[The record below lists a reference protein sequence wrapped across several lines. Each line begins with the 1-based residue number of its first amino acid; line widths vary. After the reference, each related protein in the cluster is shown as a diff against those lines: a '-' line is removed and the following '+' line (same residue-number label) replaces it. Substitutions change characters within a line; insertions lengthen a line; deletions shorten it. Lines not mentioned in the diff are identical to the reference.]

1 MRAIQKRLASAGL
14 QARASGAGS
23 RLTTVTTSA
32 NWPVA
37 ASGGKP
43 QADVAVEP
51 NGPAAC
57 AEASLVN
64 SARTVVGTVLEEAGF
79 LVRPD
84 GALFVVLHRPVDRPT
99 SGLLTVCSSLFAEQH
114 TDYRREVCLARV
126 LAPAGVAVARFHYRG
141 LGNSAPA
148 SASLDA
154 FTQDALDVTLAALR
168 LTSASRVAFLG
179 VGVGSLVAS
188 RAWPAHPD
196 APLLLWKPVIDGAKY
211 FRDLF
216 RARLIAATR
225 ARAPRPGTTDELLA
239 TLVSEGHADVMG
251 FTVAASLYGSLVES
265 RLTETLPGQPRR
277 ILVQP
282 FRGARAAGVERLAAD
297 WRACGCLVDVQPVK
311 IAEDPW
317 YIPDGAA
324 VAASV
329 HDTEEQL
336 MANARDWLLSS
347 WGSGE

>member
-1 MRAIQKRLASAGL
+1 
-14 QARASGAGS
+14 
-23 RLTTVTTSA
+23 VTTSA

-43 QADVAVEP
+43 QADVTVEP
-51 NGPAAC
+51 NGPVAC

-64 SARTVVGTVLEEAGF
+64 SARTVVGTVLEDAGF

-84 GALFVVLHRPVDRPT
+84 GALFVVLHRPVDRPP

-114 TDYRREVCLARV
+114 TDYRREVCLARL
-126 LAPAGVAVARFHYRG
+126 LASAGVAVARFHYRS
-141 LGNSAPA
+141 LGNSAPGP
-148 SASLDA
+148 ASLDA
-154 FTQDALDVTLAALR
+154 FTQDALDVTQAAQR

-188 RAWPAHPD
+188 RAWLAHPD
-196 APLLLWKPVIDGAKY
+196 APLLLWKPVIDGAQY
-211 FRDLF
+211 FRNLF

-225 ARAPRPGTTDELLA
+225 ARGPRPAATDELLA
-239 TLVSEGHADVMG
+239 KLVDEGHADVMG
-251 FTVAASLYGSLVES
+251 FTVTASLYASLVAS

-277 ILVQP
+277 ILLQP
-282 FRGARAAGVERLAAD
+282 FRGARATSVERLAAD
-297 WRACGCLVDVQPVK
+297 WRARGCLVDLQPVK
-311 IAEDPW
+311 LAEDPW

-329 HDTEEQL
+329 HDTEEQF

-347 WGSGE
+347 WESGE

>member
-1 MRAIQKRLASAGL
+1 MAG
-14 QARASGAGS
+14 RGS
-23 RLTTVTTSA
+23 KLTTVTTSA
-32 NWPVA
+32 NRPMT
-37 ASGGKP
+37 ASGAKP
-43 QADVAVEP
+43 PADGTVESD
-51 NGPAAC
+51 GPAAC
-57 AEASLVN
+57 AEAILVN

-79 LVRPD
+79 LVRPE
-84 GALFVVLHRPVDRPT
+84 GALFVVLHRPVDRPA
-99 SGLLTVCSSLFAEQH
+99 SGLVTVCSSLFAEQH
-114 TDYRREVCLARV
+114 NDYRREVCLARL
-126 LAPAGVAVARFHYRG
+126 LAAAGVAVARFHYRG

-154 FTQDALDVTLAALR
+154 FTQDALDVTLAARR

-188 RAWPAHPD
+188 RAWLAHPD
-196 APLLLWKPVIDGAKY
+196 AALLLWKPVIDGAQY

-225 ARAPRPGTTDELLA
+225 ARGPRPGTTDELLA
-239 TLVSEGHADVMG
+239 ALVNEGHADVMG
-251 FTVAASLYGSLVES
+251 FTVSASLYDSVVAS
-265 RLTETLPGQPRR
+265 RLTETLPGQPGR
-277 ILVQP
+277 ILLQP
-282 FRGARAAGVERLAAD
+282 FRGARAAGVERVAAD

-311 IAEDPW
+311 LAEDPW

-347 WGSGE
+347 WRSGE

>member
-1 MRAIQKRLASAGL
+1 MDGP
-14 QARASGAGS
+14 GS
-23 RLTTVTTSA
+23 KLHTVTMSA

-43 QADVAVEP
+43 EADGTVNP
-51 NGPAAC
+51 NGPAGC
-57 AEASLVN
+57 GEARLVN
-64 SARTVVGTVLEEAGF
+64 SARTVVGPVLEEAGF

-84 GALFVVLHRPVDRPT
+84 GALFVVLHQPADRPP

-114 TDYRREVCLARV
+114 TDYRREVCLARL

-141 LGNSAPA
+141 LGNSTPA

-154 FTQDALDVTLAALR
+154 FTQDALDVTLAAQR
-168 LTSASRVAFLG
+168 LTAAGSVAFLG
-179 VGVGSLVAS
+179 VGAGSLVAS
-188 RAWPAHPD
+188 QAWLAHPD
-196 APLLLWKPVIDGAKY
+196 APLVLWKPVIDGAQY

-225 ARAPRPGTTDELLA
+225 TRGPRSGTTNELLA
-239 TLVSEGHADVMG
+239 TLASEGHADVMG
-251 FTVAASLYGSLVES
+251 FTVAASLYDSLVAS
-265 RLTETLPGQPRR
+265 RLTETLPGRSRR
-277 ILVQP
+277 VLLQP
-282 FRGARAAGVERLAAD
+282 FRGARAAGVERLAAS
-297 WRACGCLVDVQPVK
+297 WRDCGCMVDVQPVK
-311 IAEDPW
+311 LAEDPW

-329 HDTEEQL
+329 HDIEEQL

-347 WGSGE
+347 RGSGE

>member
-1 MRAIQKRLASAGL
+1 
-14 QARASGAGS
+14 
-23 RLTTVTTSA
+23 VTTGA

-37 ASGGKP
+37 ASRGQP
-43 QADVAVEP
+43 QADIMAEP

-64 SARTVVGTVLEEAGF
+64 SARIVVGPVLEEAGF
-79 LVRPD
+79 LARPD
-84 GALFVVLHRPVDRPT
+84 GALFVVLHRPVGRPP

-114 TDYRREVCLARV
+114 TDYRREVRLARM
-126 LAPAGVAVARFHYRG
+126 LAPAGIAVARFHYRG
-141 LGNSAPA
+141 VGNSAPA
-148 SASLDA
+148 PASLDA
-154 FTQDALDVTLAALR
+154 LTQDALDVTLAARR
-168 LTSASRVAFLG
+168 LTTASRVAFLG
-179 VGVGSLVAS
+179 AGAGSLVAA
-188 RAWPAHPD
+188 RAWLAHPD
-196 APLLLWKPVIDGAKY
+196 APLLLWKPVIDGAQY

-216 RARLIAATR
+216 RARLVAATR
-225 ARAPRPGTTDELLA
+225 ARGPRPCTTDELLA
-239 TLVSEGHADVMG
+239 TLISEGHADVMG
-251 FTVAASLYGSLVES
+251 FTVAASLYDSLIAS

-277 ILVQP
+277 ILLQP

-311 IAEDPW
+311 LAEDPW
-317 YIPDGAA
+317 FIPDAAA

-329 HDTEEQL
+329 HDIEEQV